1 MIKVWK
7 RPFHLILQRLVSAT
21 WVYRITM
28 NKWIDHQFKC
38 GRMALRASEM
48 IKVVAEDEALSAEE
62 GLMTPQSSDVLREN
76 INQLLAVH
84 HRYGAT

>member
-1 MIKVWK
+1 MG
-7 RPFHLILQRLVSAT
+7 LQNYNEKL
-21 WVYRITM
+21 
-28 NKWIDHQFKC
+28 IDHQHKYS
-38 GRMALRASEM
+38 RMALRASEM

-76 INQLLAVH
+76 ITQLLAVH